1 MAQHTFSRSHTDWSR
16 VGKRTMI
23 GLLIVVLAAVGF
35 LLFSF
40 KINHFSVSMRLNGEA
55 NVQMEYGESFVEP
68 GAELILQGTHMLK
81 RGISLDSSRVS
92 RSGELD
98 EKTIGRYD
106 LTYSGSIFGMSAQC
120 HRTVTIVDTVSPVIT
135 LTKDVSKRWQIGYT
149 VIDNYDGDI
158 SDWVKAEENLGR
170 MSFSVTDSSG
180 NPAYIEKSI
189 PFYDREPPQIQLTG
203 GEEYVIPAGFR
214 YVEPGYTA
222 LDNADGILTDQVQVA
237 GEVNWFVPGIYPVTY
252 TVMDSME
259 NEGMSVRSVQVV
271 AKERPIVQMPE
282 DKTVY
287 LTFDDGPGP
296 YTTKLLDV
304 LDRYQVKATFFV
316 KDSENVAL
324 IKEIADRGHS
334 IGIHSVTHNYEQVYA
349 SPEAYFEDL
358 RGMQDIIYQQT
369 GVVTTLM
376 RFPGGS
382 SNTVSKGTYPGL
394 MSLLSEAVQDAG
406 YQYFDWNVDSNDA
419 GGARNTQTVA
429 DNVIRGISENP
440 VSVVLQHDIH
450 DYSVDAVE
458 QILQWGMENGY
469 SFKALSPDS
478 PGYHHPIAN

>member
-1 MAQHTFSRSHTDWSR
+1 MAQHIFSRSRTDWSR

-23 GLLIVVLAAVGF
+23 GLLIAVLAAVGF
-35 LLFSF
+35 VFF
-40 KINHFSVSMRLNGEA
+40 AFQINRFSVSIRLNGDA
-55 NVQMEYGESFVEP
+55 QVRMEYGESYVEP
-68 GAELILQGTHMLK
+68 GAQLILQGTHMLK
-81 RGISLDSSRVS
+81 KGIALDSSRVS
-92 RSGELD
+92 RSGVLD
-98 EKTIGRYD
+98 ENTIGRYN
-106 LTYSGSIFGMSAQC
+106 LTYSGSVFGMSAQC
-120 HRTVTIVDTVSPVIT
+120 QRTVTIVDTVPPVIT
-135 LTKDVSKRWQIGYT
+135 LTKDESKRWQIGYT

-158 SDWVKAEENLGR
+158 SHWVKAEENLGR

-189 PFYDREPPQIQLTG
+189 PFYDREPPQIALTG
-203 GEEYVIPAGFR
+203 GAEYVIPAGFR

-222 LDNADGILTDQVQVA
+222 VDNADGILTDQVQVS

-252 TVMDSME
+252 TVMDSVE
-259 NEGMSVRSVQVV
+259 NEGVSIRSVQVV
-271 AKERPIVQMPE
+271 AKERPQVQMPE
-282 DKTVY
+282 EKTVY

-296 YTTKLLDV
+296 FTTKLLNV

-316 KDSENVAL
+316 KGSENGEL
-324 IKEIADRGHS
+324 IQEIADRGHS

-369 GVVTTLM
+369 GIVTTLM

-382 SNTVSKGTYPGL
+382 SNTVSRKTYPGL
-394 MSLLSEAVQDAG
+394 MGILSEAVQDAG

-419 GGARNTQTVA
+419 GGARNAQTVA
-429 DNVIRGISENP
+429 ENVIRGISENP
-440 VSVVLQHDIH
+440 VSIVLQHDIH

-458 QILQWGMENGY
+458 QILQWGLENGY
-469 SFKALSPDS
+469 TFQPLSANS